1 MNARTRSARSAGL
14 LELPVI
20 GPLLRASLR
29 SVFREKLGP
38 QGADERLARV
48 ADAIAAPR
56 AGSTTL
62 RPHPSVDPARGRA
75 RLLFILS
82 TERSG
87 STLFS
92 LALGRSPRHVTP
104 PEMHLLAYP
113 TFEAWREDYPTAIAS
128 LQFLLHASGVDESD
142 EAVARRFAGWKSEV
156 IYRWILEGRLEGEK
170 LFIDKTPKYAR
181 DPVTLSRIESLEPR
195 YIWLVRHPLAV
206 AASQIALRRER
217 SLARSS
223 GPFGFIK
230 RPLVKLREQVNAP
243 DLLEQEVAYWL
254 ALNTH
259 IEGFLAGIDPA
270 RWRRVS
276 LERFVREPE
285 KVLREVSAWLGS
297 EFDAAMLDPRES
309 IPREMRPELGDPK
322 VYRHQKIDPA
332 VGDAWRADYTDDWLD
347 DETRRAMARWGV
359 PTS

>member
-1 MNARTRSARSAGL
+1 M
-14 LELPVI
+14 I
-20 GPLLRASLR
+20 GPLLRGTLR
-29 SVFREKLGP
+29 ALLGEKLGP
-38 QGADERLARV
+38 RGADERLARV
-48 ADAIAAPR
+48 AGATTATRAA
-56 AGSTTL
+56 STKA
-62 RPHPSVDPARGRA
+62 PSTDLAPARDRA

-92 LALGRSPRHVTP
+92 LALGRSPHHVTP

-113 TFEAWREDYPTAIAS
+113 SFEAWRKDYPTAIAS
-128 LQFLLHASGVDESD
+128 LQFLLHASGIDESD
-142 EAVARRFAGWKSEV
+142 DAVAARFSGWKPEA
-156 IYRWILEGRLEGEK
+156 IYRWILDGHLASEK

-181 DPVTLSRIESLEPR
+181 DPATLARIESLDPR

-217 SLARSS
+217 SLARASA
-223 GPFGFIK
+223 PLAFIK
-230 RPLVKLREQVNAP
+230 RALVKLREQVTAP
-243 DLLEQEVAYWL
+243 ELLEQEVAYWR

-259 IEGFLAGIDPA
+259 IEGFLGGIDPA

-285 KVLREVSAWLGS
+285 KVLREISAWLGS
-297 EFDAAMLDPRES
+297 DFDPAMLDPRES

-322 VYRHQKIDPA
+322 VHRHQMIDPA
-332 VGDAWRADYTDDWLD
+332 VADAWRADYTDDWLD
-347 DETRRAMARWGV
+347 DETRSAMARWGV

>member
-1 MNARTRSARSAGL
+1 VSARTKSGGL
-14 LELPVI
+14 LDVPVI

-29 SVFREKLGP
+29 TVLRDKLAP
-38 QGADERLARV
+38 KGADERLARV
-48 ADAIAAPR
+48 AEGIAATR
-56 AGSTTL
+56 ASSKMFPGANA
-62 RPHPSVDPARGRA
+62 VPASGRA

-92 LALGRSPRHVTP
+92 LALGRSPHHVTP

-113 TFEAWREDYPTAIAS
+113 SFEAWREDYPTAIAS
-128 LQFLLHASGVDESD
+128 LQFLLHASGIDESD
-142 EAVARRFAGWKSEV
+142 DDVAARFAGWKPEA
-156 IYRWILEGRLEGEK
+156 IYRWILGGHLDREK

-181 DPVTLSRIESLEPR
+181 DPATLSRIESLEPR

-217 SLARSS
+217 SLSRAT
-223 GPFGFIK
+223 GPLAFIK
-230 RPLVKLREQVNAP
+230 RPLVTLREQVAAP
-243 DLLEQEVAYWL
+243 ELLEQEVAYWR

-259 IEGFLAGIDPA
+259 IESFLAGVDPA

-276 LERFVREPE
+276 LEHFVREPE
-285 KVLREVSAWLGS
+285 KVLREISAWLGS
-297 EFDAAMLDPRES
+297 DFDPAMLDPRES

-322 VYRHQKIDPA
+322 VHRHQKIDPA
-332 VGDAWRADYTDDWLD
+332 VADAWRADYTDDWLD
-347 DETRRAMARWGV
+347 GETRSAMARWGV
-359 PTS
+359 PTR

>member
-1 MNARTRSARSAGL
+1 
-14 LELPVI
+14 
-20 GPLLRASLR
+20 
-29 SVFREKLGP
+29 VFREKLGP
-38 QGADERLARV
+38 KGADERLARV
-48 ADAIAAPR
+48 ADGIAATR
-56 AGSTTL
+56 ASSK
-62 RPHPSVDPARGRA
+62 PAPSANAIPASGRA

-92 LALGRSPRHVTP
+92 LALGRSPHHVTP
-104 PEMHLLAYP
+104 PEMHLLAYSS
-113 TFEAWREDYPTAIAS
+113 FEAWREDYPTALAS
-128 LQFLLHASGVDESD
+128 LQFLLHASGIDESD
-142 EAVARRFAGWKSEV
+142 AAVATRFAGWKPEA
-156 IYRWILEGRLEGEK
+156 IYRWVLDGHLEREK

-181 DPVTLSRIESLEPR
+181 DPATLSRIESLEPR
-195 YIWLVRHPLAV
+195 YVWLIRHPLAV

-217 SLARSS
+217 SLARAS
-223 GPFGFIK
+223 GRFAFIK
-230 RPLVKLREQVNAP
+230 RPLMRLREQVTAP
-243 DLLEQEVAYWL
+243 ELLEQEVAYWR

-259 IEGFLAGIDPA
+259 IEGFLARVDPA

-297 EFDAAMLDPRES
+297 EFDPAMLDPRES

-322 VYRHQKIDPA
+322 VHRHQKIDPA
-332 VGDAWRADYTDDWLD
+332 VADAWRADYTDDWLD